1 MTIDW
6 WTLALQAVNFLVLVW
21 LLWRFLYR
29 PVREVIAKRK
39 ALAEQ
44 AFAEADARMAE
55 ADTKQQH
62 FEEARVQ
69 LAQERQEMLKT
80 LHTELETERA
90 KVLEAARAEAQKMI
104 EAARASIAGEREATL
119 AEIQT
124 QVEELAGE
132 LAAGLLRN
140 VDAAAL
146 NDIFLAQL
154 EGKLKALPAD
164 ELKRLEADLAKNSA
178 RIAVVTA
185 TPMAKEEQKRC
196 TERLEA
202 TLGHAVSAQFT
213 ADPEI
218 LGGAEVHFPHAVLKL
233 TWADELRKA
242 KAVIGRDDT
251 AS

>member
-6 WTLALQAVNFLVLVW
+6 WTLGLQAVNFLVLVW

-29 PVREVIAKRK
+29 PVRDVIEKRK
-39 ALAEQ
+39 TLAEQ

-55 ADTKQQH
+55 AETKGQE
-62 FEEARVQ
+62 FEEAKAR
-69 LAQERQEMLKT
+69 LAQERQDMLKK
-80 LHTELETERA
+80 LHGELEAERA
-90 KVLEAARAEAQKMI
+90 KVLEAARAEAQKLT
-104 EAARASIAGEREATL
+104 EEARAAIAGEREATL

-124 QVEELAGE
+124 QVEELAGD

-146 NDIFLAQL
+146 NDIFLGQL
-154 EGKLKALPAD
+154 ESKLKALPAD

-185 TPMAKEEQKRC
+185 TPLAAKEQKRW
-196 TERLEA
+196 TERLE
-202 TLGHAVSAQFT
+202 TRLGHTVNAKFT

-218 LGGAEVHFPHAVLKL
+218 LGGAEVHFPHAVLKF

-242 KAVIGRDDT
+242 KARIGRDG
-251 AS
+251 